1 MLKFSLSLKE
11 NIKDIQKAL
20 ELMLSVPS
28 RAYDNTFLNSIE
40 GYRGNISKI
49 GRLLLHEWWTVI
61 DKEGKSHE
69 RYLFLF
75 KSRLLICKVRKIS
88 DKRSIFVLQEIIKIP
103 DCVVEEDSLN
113 GQIKFTAKPNAKDA
127 QHLPICLKPHNDN
140 KDLLKKWYTE
150 ICAHIDKEVTLQEH
164 KADDLRIDSTQIL
177 QETTL
182 NLPNKAEAYNPDT
195 SVKASD
201 VAKDYFLT
209 KEEKERYQA
218 EYQELLRL
226 EQESIERYNKTKLQS
241 YQTVQKTSVSATET
255 SQHSEIQQRTE
266 TISSVAQRTAGLEQ
280 KVSTQTQSLE
290 EKERILVRNDN
301 IVEEQRSSNV
311 TCSQET
317 RTEVAAIRETR
328 ETVQNKATKQESEPK
343 IETPKAAR
351 ESPKLTKEPE
361 IESPKTVKEPVNLS
375 GKESPKPAK
384 VPEPQTDL
392 PKATKEPEPKRESP
406 KPVQQPL
413 EPKRESPK
421 IANKP
426 EPKRESP
433 KLTREPEPKKEES
446 PKPKRDSPPKKS
458 SPEAIKS
465 TAVKQEIQQDQRE
478 EVVKTATITTE
489 TLTETLP
496 SSHPVEEINEDLGKI
511 ATPTKAYLAFT
522 PEPLPVPQITVT
534 QDIIP
539 RIHKPIELKDIVGYQ
554 ESIRQ
559 AAGGDQNPSGSGGQ
573 QNVYNI
579 SDSAS
584 LAQWNS
590 RLYNIQMGRGGAAG
604 DGSDEPPQ
612 PPMPPHSVRMP
623 GFFQPL
629 PRISYETSIEIL
641 IVKAPPPPPPPPIT
655 LIPRVVVL
663 NDALE
668 LKSQNFLEGIYETDS
683 FDTSLRTAKRKI
695 KSIKSTVLKSKDS
708 TKYAVD
714 TVKKATA
721 RDFLHIFTPPIKQ
734 KRPIY
739 EIVEEPSRASDVE
752 DDYSESYYGELQS
765 EIREHSVARTEDH
778 LSVTSR
784 RHYESKMQKEFNVFS
799 VPPPPHLCVSPLFLC
814 YCCQR
819 KMFWIESVLRAY
831 SV

>member
-1 MLKFSLSLKE
+1 
-11 NIKDIQKAL
+11 
-20 ELMLSVPS
+20 MLSVPS

-61 DKEGKSHE
+61 DKEGKAHE

-75 KSRLLICKVRKIS
+75 KSRVLICKVRKIS
-88 DKRSIFVLQEIIKIP
+88 DKRSIFVLQEIIKTP
-103 DCVVEEDSLN
+103 DCVVEEDNANAL
-113 GQIKFTAKPNAKDA
+113 IRFTAKPNAKDV

-140 KDLLKKWYTE
+140 RDLIKKWYNE
-150 ICAHIDKEVTLQEH
+150 ICVHIDKEVTLQEH

-177 QETTL
+177 QETTI

-201 VAKDYFLT
+201 VAKDHFLT

-241 YQTVQKTSVSATET
+241 YQTVQKTSVSATTET

-266 TISSVAQRTAGLEQ
+266 TISSVAQRTAGVEQ

-290 EKERILVRNDN
+290 EKERIVVRNDN
-301 IVEEQRSSNV
+301 IVEEQRSTNV
-311 TCSQET
+311 TSSQET
-317 RTEVAAIRETR
+317 RTEVAATQRI
-328 ETVQNKATKQESEPK
+328 ATPKQELDSE
-343 IETPKAAR
+343 IEIPQGAR
-351 ESPKLTKEPE
+351 ESPKLAKQPEPKR
-361 IESPKTVKEPVNLS
+361 ESSRP

-384 VPEPQTDL
+384 EETPIVQQVTGI
-392 PKATKEPEPKRESP
+392 PKSAKEPEPKQAPVPKGESP
-406 KPVQQPL
+406 KLAKQP
-413 EPKRESPK
+413 ESK
-421 IANKP
+421 
-426 EPKRESP
+426 PKRESP
-433 KLTREPEPKKEES
+433 KLTGEPEPKKES
-446 PKPKRDSPPKKS
+446 PKLKSDSPSKKS
-458 SPEAIKS
+458 PPEPSKS
-465 TAVKQEIQQDQRE
+465 TAPDTKILKQELHQELRE
-478 EVVKTATITTE
+478 EVLKTASTTTE
-489 TLTETLP
+489 TLTETLLP
-496 SSHPVEEINEDLGKI
+496 AHPVEEITEDLGK
-511 ATPTKAYLAFT
+511 TPIPTNESPAFT

-539 RIHKPIELKDIVGYQ
+539 RAHKPIELNDIVGYQ

-559 AAGGDQNPSGSGGQ
+559 AAGGEQNPSGSGGQ
-573 QNVYNI
+573 QTVYNI
-579 SDSAS
+579 TDSAS
-584 LAQWNS
+584 LAQWNN
-590 RLYNIQMGRGGAAG
+590 RLYNIQMGRGGGAGG

-641 IVKAPPPPPPPPIT
+641 IVKAAPPPPPPPIT

-668 LKSQNFLEGIYETDS
+668 MKSQNFLEGIYETDS

-752 DDYSESYYGELQS
+752 DDYSESYYGEMQS
-765 EIREHSVARTEDH
+765 EAREHSVARTEDH

-784 RHYESKMQKEFNVFS
+784 RHYESKIQRYQISLSSQPTPPRSACHFYHVSFPCYAVRLLFAANGKCFELKVF
-799 VPPPPHLCVSPLFLC
+799 
-814 YCCQR
+814 
-819 KMFWIESVLRAY
+819 
-831 SV
+831 